1 MVIHVGLIL
10 ILRRAGNVLL
20 GLQLVDRQGGAG
32 DHATQ
37 PHPPFQGDVGIGFGE
52 GGEVLNLFKQPRGQP
67 LGQSREQRRR
77 AIWFSGHAPKIR
89 DHRARPDRRCEKHSS
104 R

>member
-1 MVIHVGLIL
+1 LVIHVGLIL

-37 PHPPFQGDVGIGFGE
+37 PHPAFQGDVGVGLGQ
-52 GGEVLNLFKQPRGQP
+52 GGEVLDLFKQPRGQP
-67 LGQSREQRRR
+67 LGQSREQPGR
-77 AIWFSGHAPKIR
+77 AIWFSCHAPKIR
-89 DHRARPDRRCEKHSS
+89 DHRARSGRHREKPASV
-104 R
+104 